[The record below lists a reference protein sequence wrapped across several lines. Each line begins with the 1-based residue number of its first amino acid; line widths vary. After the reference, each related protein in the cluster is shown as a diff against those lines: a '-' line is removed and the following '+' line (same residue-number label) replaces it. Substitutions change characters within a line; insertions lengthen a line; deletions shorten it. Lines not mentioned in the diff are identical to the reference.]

1 MDQTSRQPGRSNPPM
16 TTIIMSSNLR
26 KLNRQIRREKRAVRR
41 LQGMIHDFEPLP
53 DITDHDRRKI
63 GRFMLLMIGIAVL
76 VPIAS
81 AIILPLL
88 KQ

>member
-1 MDQTSRQPGRSNPPM
+1 M

-41 LQGMIHDFEPLP
+41 LQGLIHDCEPLP
-53 DITDHDRRKI
+53 EITDQDRRKI
-63 GRFMLLMIGIAVL
+63 GRFMLIMIGLAILA
-76 VPIAS
+76 PTATF
-81 AIILPLL
+81 IILTLL